1 MEQTRLDQVV
11 AALKSKGV
19 NRSCPRCGHVKF
31 SVIGET
37 HVTLQPSPGV
47 LTVGGGSIPSILVA
61 CDNCG
66 YMTQHASVPLGLA
79 PGGTP

>member
-19 NRSCPRCGHVKF
+19 NRGCPRCGHVKF
-31 SVIGET
+31 SVVGET
-37 HVTLQPSPGV
+37 YISLQDNPAGFV
-47 LTVGGGSIPSILVA
+47 VGGPSIPAVVVA

-66 YMTQHASVPLGLA
+66 YITHHASVPLGLA
-79 PGGTP
+79 PGSK